1 MTISYRFIGLLILS
15 IGTCFIYFN
24 PLNLNNEILPYYLLT
39 IFFVPLKIKDYLI
52 SILLILAAV
61 FWFIN
66 FPSFRIFIDP
76 IMILSTIFAF
86 RFFCELDDDEK
97 KFFFNFIKYFIFFNT
112 FICII
117 QNYSEYFQTITYSFF
132 SGREGEVNVT
142 LLDRGV
148 TGLAPEPAYGSA
160 LIIGLALLYSAF
172 MKPSLIFF
180 ISVSLT
186 IYLQSSISGLA
197 YYFLYFLFAYLM
209 HFRHT
214 VNKLSLRNLTILY
227 TSIFLVIIFYLYQV
241 DFSQLIENIRRLL
254 SFITFIAEEGNI
266 LLAEEQTGSVRLI
279 LIYLSFADLIH
290 TEYAPGFSYLGYLN
304 RIFATPLISIL
315 LVLYLIR
322 ANNISISYLV
332 ATIFAVL
339 AGPVL
344 IWPLY
349 YLTFYGLNDYYLNE
363 NTN

>member
-1 MTISYRFIGLLILS
+1 MTISYRFIGILILS

-24 PLNLNNEILPYYLLT
+24 PLNLTNEILPYYLLS

-61 FWFIN
+61 LWYLN

-86 RFFCELDDDEK
+86 RFFCELDEEEK

-117 QNYSEYFQTITYSFF
+117 QSYSDSFQTFTYSLF

-197 YYFLYFLFAYLM
+197 YYFLYFGFVYLM

-214 VNKLSLRNLTILY
+214 INKLSLRNLTFLY
-227 TSIFLVIIFYLYQV
+227 TSIFLGIIFYLYQV
-241 DFSQLIENIRRLL
+241 DFSQLIQNIRRLL
-254 SFITFIAEEGNI
+254 SFISFIAEEGNI

-279 LIYLSFADLIH
+279 LIYLSFADLLH
-290 TEYAPGFSYLGYLN
+290 TDYAPGFSYLGYLN
-304 RIFATPLISIL
+304 RIFATPFVSFL
-315 LVLYLIR
+315 LVLYLMR
-322 ANNISISYLV
+322 VNSISFSYLI
-332 ATIFAVL
+332 TIIFALL